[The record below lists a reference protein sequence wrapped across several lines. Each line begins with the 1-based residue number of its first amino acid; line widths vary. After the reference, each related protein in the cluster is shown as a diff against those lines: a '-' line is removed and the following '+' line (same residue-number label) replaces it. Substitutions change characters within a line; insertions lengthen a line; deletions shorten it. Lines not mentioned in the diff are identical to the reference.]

1 MKFSTLG
8 LAAGLAA
15 SAVAEDLLFVDTFEY
30 DEYAESINTLGLTA
44 KVVTETEWSAMTTAD
59 FAAFKAIVIADP
71 NCATDPTDLAFLASS
86 NKVWGPAVEGNI
98 VLIGIDLRSPL
109 VLKSETDFAQEPIPP
124 TTTTLARLEQ

>member
-1 MKFSTLG
+1 MKFYTLG

-71 NCATDPTDLAFLASS
+71 NCATDPTDLDFLASS
-86 NKVWGPAVEGNI
+86 NKVWGPAVQGNI
-98 VLIGIDLRSPL
+98 VLIGMDPL
-109 VLKSETDFAQEPIPP
+109 FFLFFLLKY
-124 TTTTLARLEQ
+124 